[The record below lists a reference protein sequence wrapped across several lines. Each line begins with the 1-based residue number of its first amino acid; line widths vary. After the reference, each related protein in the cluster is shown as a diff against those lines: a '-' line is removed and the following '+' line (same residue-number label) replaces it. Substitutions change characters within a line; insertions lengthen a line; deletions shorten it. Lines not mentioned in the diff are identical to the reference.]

1 MGHYPESWSHLCVP
15 FRSHSNTA
23 FMVNSWC
30 RICYSEEVNMEN
42 KKVHFFQRK
51 YFWEQQATNAELAVM
66 FAFIGL
72 LIMYI
77 VWKNI

>member
-1 MGHYPESWSHLCVP
+1 
-15 FRSHSNTA
+15 
-23 FMVNSWC
+23 
-30 RICYSEEVNMEN
+30 MEN